1 MFREAVEE
9 LKKTERSKVLPNI
22 AVLKNEIQ
30 GLTEQK
36 NKLCSENKVID
47 AKLREYDSVKKN
59 LEKIIEDSVF
69 REEHNQRESSKEK
82 RRENDIQI

>member
-1 MFREAVEE
+1 M
-9 LKKTERSKVLPNI
+9 TNI
-22 AVLKNEIQ
+22 TVLKNEIQ
-30 GLTEQK
+30 GLAEQK
-36 NKLCSENKVID
+36 NKLYIDNKAID